1 MVVDEGAEQ
10 EEVEVEIGEEEK
22 KEEMEEGGG
31 GGGGIKEVI
40 EGYKQSVKR
49 KEQRHNQIAYQIDS

>member
-1 MVVDEGAEQ
+1 MDEGG
-10 EEVEVEIGEEEK
+10 EEEGSAEIGEEEK
-22 KEEMEEGGG
+22 KEGIE

-40 EGYKQSVKR
+40 EGYKLSVTR